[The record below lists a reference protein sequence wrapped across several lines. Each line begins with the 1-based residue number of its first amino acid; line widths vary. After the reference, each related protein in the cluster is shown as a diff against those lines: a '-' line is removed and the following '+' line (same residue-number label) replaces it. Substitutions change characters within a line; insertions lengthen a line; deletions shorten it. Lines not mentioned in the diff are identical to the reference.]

1 MKYFFF
7 ILTTM
12 MFSIGSSAQDRWTVL
27 LNSNVLL
34 TSNEEDTVKNVIKLD
49 DLKKGSLIVT
59 YHPGKVDNE
68 RKRRL
73 MIYDMNDQELYSKE
87 AFSIAVPVASLKKW
101 MLTSPQIKV
110 YTLPVLGEAGATV
123 RLRRVHLATINLE

>member
-1 MKYFFF
+1 MKHIFLLAFVLGLGF
-7 ILTTM
+7 I
-12 MFSIGSSAQDRWTVL
+12 SKAQDRWTVL

-34 TSNEEDTVKNVIKLD
+34 TANAEDTTKNVVKVD

-59 YHPGKVDNE
+59 YTPAKVENQ
-68 RKRRL
+68 RKRRI

-87 AFSIAVPVASLKKW
+87 ALSIAVPVSSLKKW
-101 MLTSPQIKV
+101 MLTSPQIKIF
-110 YTLPVLGEAGATV
+110 TLPVLGEEGANV